1 MNENSPLNN
10 PELMKQTL
18 EVAELDHGL
27 SKKQTWD
34 FTTKGTDDEVSLDE
48 ELGTNKTSLNFEF
61 LTQYCEETYHL
72 PGYDLFEKDLEDI
85 AETAQD
91 IKQLNYLIG
100 HISFG
105 FTSPL
110 FKAEAYLENN

>member
-1 MNENSPLNN
+1 
-10 PELMKQTL
+10 MK
-18 EVAELDHGL
+18 
-27 SKKQTWD
+27 SKDKI
-34 FTTKGTDDEVSLDE
+34 KEA
-48 ELGTNKTSLNFEF
+48 TNLLQQVKVIVE
-61 LTQYCEETYHL
+61 
-72 PGYDLFEKDLEDI
+72 DLFEKDLEDI